1 MAEKGGDRSILP
13 PKHPARN
20 GFSELSVAPSIHP
33 VQAPPMLGIQHN
45 VNSIR
50 KEPLRA

>member
-13 PKHPARN
+13 LKHPARN
-20 GFSELSVAPSIHP
+20 GSPELSGAPSIHH
-33 VQAPPMLGIQHN
+33 VQAPLMLGIQHN